1 MKRFLVLLLLVT
13 QFSFAQNTKA
23 EMNKFF
29 THLEKIGAMNA
40 FKHDVKVSKIFKE
53 QTVLE
58 PTKFMVESHAL
69 VDVSAGAIIVLNDGE
84 DRSRILQ
91 VIDSKGKTIGVYWQE
106 GEFEIELEGEQ
117 EFIYIYMRT
126 EYDPDKSNDKQKAI
140 SVARTTRVISDA
152 QGAFIGREM

>member
-1 MKRFLVLLLLVT
+1 MNRFLILLLLIT

-29 THLEKIGAMNA
+29 TQLERMGAMNG
-40 FKHDVKVSKIFKE
+40 FKHDVKVSKAFKE
-53 QTVLE
+53 QDVLK
-58 PTKFMVESHAL
+58 PSKFMVESHAL
-69 VDVSAGAIIVLNDGE
+69 VDVSAGAILVLGYGE
-84 DRSRILQ
+84 DRTRILQ

-117 EFIYIYMRT
+117 QFIYIYMRT
-126 EYDPDKSNDKQKAI
+126 EYDPDKPNDKQEAI
-140 SVARTTRVISDA
+140 SVARSSKVISDS